1 MESEWL
7 RDGLRFALE
16 ASIFTTPA
24 DDGPGPP
31 QQRDP
36 RFRKLVEGVL
46 YSRRLILTYHAVILG
61 VITIVSAVHWT
72 RKAAHR
78 RRGRV
83 PRLHLLDAD
92 GAYDGDAAK
101 TTSPRLRA
109 VNGEIEE
116 ASSSGSSTLEG
127 VISPQLKDADEDT
140 PLLQHDTM
148 LQPSH
153 HRRSIIRYFKAFL
166 MYQPPP
172 IPLFDKILPSN
183 GTSIVLLAFIALNI
197 FYTLFHLNLTIP
209 ELFVL
214 ADRCGLVFVANLPLL
229 YIIGAKNQPLKFLT
243 GYSYEFLNIFHRR
256 LGELLFMEASL
267 HGLGMFGV
275 WYTLLGPDGITVGE
289 FLTNRVVM
297 LGLTALT
304 AYQILYTTSLSS
316 FRQKWYEVFL
326 GLHVASQAAGLALV
340 FLHHRGSRV
349 YVGIAMAIFLIDRL
363 VYRIGVKS
371 TTVEAVAS
379 VLEDDETVKLSTEI
393 LKLPSSKFSRL
404 VGRSI
409 RYGWQASDHV
419 FLSVPSLARKHIIQ
433 AHPFTIASAA
443 PTSSTDQ
450 AQLDLLIRARDGFSS
465 DLIAQAR
472 NQERL
477 TVRLDGPYG
486 SSHARTMLED
496 SELAILVAGGS
507 GITVACPLMHH
518 LLDITRSNDTE
529 IAPIS
534 ALRRQKIVLI
544 WVVHKSSHILWVGR
558 DALSD
563 AENNGVEVITPEATE
578 EVGRPDLDSMI
589 DDLVKDYGKGKKIG
603 VVACGPDSMSRS
615 IRNTCSKL
623 VWRGRDVNVAIEKFG
638 W

>member
-16 ASIFTTPA
+16 ASIFTTPV

-46 YSRRLILTYHAVILG
+46 YSRRLILTYHIVILG

-72 RKAAHR
+72 RKAAQR
-78 RRGRV
+78 RRARV
-83 PRLHLLDAD
+83 PRLQPLDAD

-101 TTSPRLRA
+101 TTSPSVTA
-109 VNGEIEE
+109 VNRDIEE

-127 VISPQLKDADEDT
+127 VMSPQVKDADEDT
-140 PLLQHDTM
+140 PLLQHDTT
-148 LQPSH
+148 LQTSH

-172 IPLFDKILPSN
+172 IPLFNKTLPSN

-214 ADRCGLVFVANLPLL
+214 ADRCALVFVANLPLL

-316 FRQKWYEVFL
+316 FRQKWYEIFL
-326 GLHVASQAAGLALV
+326 GLHVALQAAGLTLV
-340 FLHHRGSRV
+340 FFHHRGSRV

-379 VLEDDETVKLSTEI
+379 VMEDDETVKLSTEI
-393 LKLPSSKFSRL
+393 LKLPSSKFSQL

-443 PTSSTDQ
+443 PTLSTDQ
-450 AQLDLLIRARDGFSS
+450 AQLDLLIRARDGSS
-465 DLIAQAR
+465 LDLIEQAR

-477 TVRLDGPYG
+477 TVLLDGPYG
-486 SSHARTMLED
+486 SSHSRTMLED

-507 GITVACPLMHH
+507 GITVAWPFIHH

-534 ALRRQKIVLI
+534 ALRSQKIVLI

-615 IRNTCSKL
+615 VRNACSKL